1 MPPLTTFRDLE
12 SWQRAMDLA
21 VLVLRSANHLPPAER
36 FGIGSQIRKAVVS
49 IPSNVAEGY
58 GRGSRPDYLR
68 FLHIARGSLN
78 EVTTLLLLIERL
90 EYLPAD
96 ALQPL
101 RATADSVGAL
111 LHRLIRSL
119 EPDGGTRNPE
129 PGTRHLTK

>member
-21 VLVLRSANHLPPAER
+21 VLVLRSANQLPSAER

-78 EVTTLLLLIERL
+78 EVITLLLIIERL
-90 EYLPAD
+90 EYLPPD

-101 RATADSVGAL
+101 RSTADSVGAL

-119 EPDGGTRNPE
+119 EPGGGTRNPG